1 MVDHM
6 RDAFRDMV
14 KRVGMYREEAFHF
27 VREGLS
33 HAAEHVHGQETESH
47 QLIQRFLLAEQIDWS
62 ELAERYDTDSL
73 PDRVVKAIERA
84 GGIDKLDRH
93 ITGRELCWGLRDYAL
108 KRWGMLAR
116 TVLESW
122 NVKQTADFGNI
133 VFGFIECDLMQ
144 KQPGD
149 TKADFEHVYEFDEA
163 FDRAYRPLMLDEKA
177 DSGDTASGDADDE

>member
-6 RDAFRDMV
+6 RDAFRAMV
-14 KRVGMYREEAFHF
+14 KRVGTYREEAFHF
-27 VREGLS
+27 VREGLG
-33 HAAEHVHGQETESH
+33 HAAEHVHGPESEAH
-47 QLIQRFLLAEQIDWS
+47 HLVQRYLLAEQIDWS
-62 ELAERYDTDSL
+62 ELNERYESRAL
-73 PDRVVKAIERA
+73 PDRVVKAIEKA

-122 NVKQTADFGNI
+122 NVRATADFGNI

-149 TKADFEHVYEFDEA
+149 TKADFVQVYDFAEA
-163 FDRAYRPLMLDEKA
+163 FDKAYEVLKLDEKK
-177 DSGDTASGDADDE
+177 DDDIDDDITPTC